1 MIDDCSVH
9 RYETYEQLECYMY
22 GSASVVGLMMC
33 HLIGFTD
40 PAHEETAKAYA
51 TELGN
56 AMQLTNFLRDVR
68 EDYED
73 LGRIY
78 IPTDILQ
85 DHGLSHEDIISFCH

>member
-1 MIDDCSVH
+1 
-9 RYETYEQLECYMY
+9 MY

-40 PAHEETAKAYA
+40 PKYEKKAKSYA

-73 LGRIY
+73 L
-78 IPTDILQ
+78 
-85 DHGLSHEDIISFCH
+85 

>member
-1 MIDDCSVH
+1 
-9 RYETYEQLECYMY
+9 MY

-40 PAHEETAKAYA
+40 PQHEKIAKEYA
-51 TELGN
+51 TVLGN

-73 LGRIY
+73 LDRIY
-78 IPTDILQ
+78 MPLEDLAK
-85 DHGLSHEDIISFCH
+85 HGLSHDDIISFCH

>member
-1 MIDDCSVH
+1 
-9 RYETYEQLECYMY
+9 MY

-33 HLIGFTD
+33 HIIGFTD
-40 PAHEETAKAYA
+40 PTHEAKVKIYA

-78 IPTDILQ
+78 MPL
-85 DHGLSHEDIISFCH
+85 HHEDMKA